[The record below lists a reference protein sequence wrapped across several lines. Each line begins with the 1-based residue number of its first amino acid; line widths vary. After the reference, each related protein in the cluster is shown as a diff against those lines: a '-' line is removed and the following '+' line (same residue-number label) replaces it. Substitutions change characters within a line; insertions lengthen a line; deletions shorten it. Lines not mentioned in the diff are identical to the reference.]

1 MTDAVPTDS
10 GPLTVEQA
18 VESLLPQPTP
28 EVAPEAP
35 VEAAESPEPIEAEET
50 PAETAEGEPE
60 EAAEGEEEAV
70 EEVAEPLEAPKYWSQ
85 DAKAK
90 FAALDPDLQ
99 AVVLSQEG
107 PREEA
112 AAKAKTQ
119 AAEAIQAAEKE
130 VAGVQ
135 KLAEQLASFLPEAVK
150 VFKDK
155 WEEVDWEAYAAEDPT
170 AAFQDRLKY
179 EAQQKHLQSLAAA
192 TQEAERQAHQAFL
205 KEESA
210 KLPEIAPDLA
220 DPIEG
225 PARRTEV
232 AKFLLT
238 QGVAPEQLQTI
249 SAVEMALAY
258 DAMRYRTAKQGLA
271 AAPKPKPV
279 APKPVI
285 AKAAAAVASSPT
297 RPADQ
302 ARNRFAQT
310 RSIDDAVAV
319 LLSRK

>member
-28 EVAPEAP
+28 EPAQEAP
-35 VEAAESPEPIEAEET
+35 VEAAESPEPTPADET

-70 EEVAEPLEAPKYWSQ
+70 EEVAEPLEAPKYWSHE
-85 DAKAK
+85 AKAK
-90 FAALDPDLQ
+90 FAALDPELQ

-119 AAEAIQAAEKE
+119 AAEAIAAAQQE

-135 KLAEQLASFLPEAVK
+135 KLAEQLSSFLPEAVK

-170 AAFQDRLKY
+170 AAFQARLKF
-179 EAQQKHLQSLAAA
+179 ETEQKHLQSLAAA

-205 KEESA
+205 KAESA

-220 DPIEG
+220 DPVEG

-249 SAVEMALAY
+249 SAVEMGLAY
-258 DAMRYRTAKQGLA
+258 DAMRYRAAKQGLA
-271 AAPKPKPV
+271 AAPKPKP
-279 APKPVI
+279 APTKPVI
-285 AKAAAAVASSPT
+285 AKAPAAVATSST

-302 ARNRFAQT
+302 ARHRFAQT